1 VPAKSKKQE
10 RFMQAVANNPKFAK
24 KVGVPQSVG
33 KEFTKVKKY
42 NPGGKVITPKKE
54 KARIKEL
61 AKQDRYKKI
70 LERDIKIFGPNE
82 ESKPAKDVDI
92 STRKGFTE
100 LINKPVK
107 KRAGGMLKTPDNP
120 GLKKLP
126 TEVRNKMGYMKKG
139 GEVDKKL
146 LRYGAKMLSSPKP
159 KYFLEA
165 AGEAAKNIKA
175 IPPDMQKQKAK
186 DKNKKLDRLIEQKTK
201 IDRVKYGK
209 KKGGE
214 VKQMKKGGMVKRG
227 DGCAVRGKTK
237 GKMI

>member
-1 VPAKSKKQE
+1 
-10 RFMQAVANNPKFAK
+10 
-24 KVGVPQSVG
+24 
-33 KEFTKVKKY
+33 
-42 NPGGKVITPKKE
+42 
-54 KARIKEL
+54 
-61 AKQDRYKKI
+61 
-70 LERDIKIFGPNE
+70 
-82 ESKPAKDVDI
+82 
-92 STRKGFTE
+92 
-100 LINKPVK
+100 
-107 KRAGGMLKTPDNP
+107 MLKTPDNP

-126 TEVRNKMGYMKKG
+126 TEVRNKM
-139 GEVDKKL
+139 
-146 LRYGAKMLSSPKP
+146 P
-159 KYFLEA
+159 KYFLEE

-214 VKQMKKGGMVKRG
+214 VKQMKKNNYKKGGMVKRG

>member
-82 ESKPAKDVDI
+82 ESKP
-92 STRKGFTE
+92 
-100 LINKPVK
+100 VK
-107 KRAGGMLKTPDNP
+107 KRAGGMLKEADNP

-146 LRYGAKMLSSPKP
+146 LREGAKMLKSSPKP

-237 GKMI
+237 GRMV

>member
-107 KRAGGMLKTPDNP
+107 KAAGGMLKEADNP

-139 GEVDKKL
+139 GK
-146 LRYGAKMLSSPKP
+146 
-159 KYFLEA
+159 
-165 AGEAAKNIKA
+165 
-175 IPPDMQKQKAK
+175 
-186 DKNKKLDRLIEQKTK
+186 
-201 IDRVKYGK
+201 
-209 KKGGE
+209 

-237 GKMI
+237 GRMV